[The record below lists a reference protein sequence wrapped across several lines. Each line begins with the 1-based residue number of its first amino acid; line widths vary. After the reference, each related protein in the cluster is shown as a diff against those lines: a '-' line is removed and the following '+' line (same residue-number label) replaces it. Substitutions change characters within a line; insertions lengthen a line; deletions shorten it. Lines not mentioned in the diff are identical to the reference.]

1 MSIEKIVDS
10 AKNFI
15 KKHRKFLVAAASMA
29 AIGYSAPRL
38 VYAVKNHPDVIKMMS
53 ANMLG
58 KTIYHDIQI
67 NYAPEYGIKT
77 IVTRNMPLL
86 SEIDKR
92 YKAVTECLGLDAEA
106 NKGSFEILIY
116 GEGRKDPVSSSK
128 DNKLDTFGYAFY
140 SPVDRSRVLVVNG
153 DLSALG
159 HELVHHL
166 ANVVG
171 EDSELLSKCGDTI
184 DNAMQRRF

>member
-15 KKHRKFLVAAASMA
+15 KKHRKVIVVAASLA
-29 AIGYSAPRL
+29 AISYSAPRL
-38 VYAVKNHPDVIKMMS
+38 VYAVKNYPDVIKMMA

-58 KTIYHDIQI
+58 KTIYGDIQV

-77 IVTRNMPLL
+77 IVPRNMPNLGN
-86 SEIDKR
+86 IDKR

-128 DNKLDTFGYAFY
+128 DNRLDTFGYAFY
-140 SPVDRSRVLVVNG
+140 SPLDRSRVLVVNG
-153 DLSALG
+153 NLSALG

-166 ANVVG
+166 ANVFG
-171 EDSELLSKCGDTI
+171 EDSELLSKCGDNI